1 MVQINKNFLQWQIK
15 KYLEFSADSITCQS
29 INYSSRSFP
38 ISILLSTVCNSQCVT
53 YCYEDPILYSLQY
66 FVFLSWRKEKDQK
79 SSMRV
84 LLKLLF
90 EQLCYISQGDWNSGL
105 LTSRVNLTTWRD
117 GASLTCIRQLFK
129 WYCL

>member
-66 FVFLSWRKEKDQK
+66 FVFLSWCKEKYQK

-90 EQLCYISQGDWNSGL
+90 EQLCYISRRLKFWVVDQQGQSYHMARWCL
-105 LTSRVNLTTWRD
+105 INLHQAT
-117 GASLTCIRQLFK
+117 L
-129 WYCL
+129 